1 MKKYLAF
8 AMLLLVSCNFTNEDK
23 ARSLIKE
30 SMKKTLLI
38 ADSYEAVET
47 KLDSAFTP
55 YDSSEFFENVIALA
69 QCGMETDKAQ
79 KDANRAKSSMA
90 IWSRSYMDAFSR
102 NQYREYKYKYE
113 KAIAEEET
121 ATENMQKI
129 VDKIRKMLQDP
140 SIFIGYKA
148 VHTYRAK
155 NNAGQ
160 VLMGHALFLFDKELI
175 KIIAQYDMDS
185 EEYILSGINQ
195 KNRRL

>member
-55 YDSSEFFENVIALA
+55 YDSSEFFENVVALA

-90 IWSRSYMDAFSR
+90 IWSGSYMDAFSR

-113 KAIAEEET
+113 KSYSRRRDCHREYAEDCR
-121 ATENMQKI
+121 Q
-129 VDKIRKMLQDP
+129 
-140 SIFIGYKA
+140 
-148 VHTYRAK
+148 
-155 NNAGQ
+155 
-160 VLMGHALFLFDKELI
+160 DKENVAGALNI
-175 KIIAQYDMDS
+175 HRLQGSA
-185 EEYILSGINQ
+185 YI
-195 KNRRL
+195 